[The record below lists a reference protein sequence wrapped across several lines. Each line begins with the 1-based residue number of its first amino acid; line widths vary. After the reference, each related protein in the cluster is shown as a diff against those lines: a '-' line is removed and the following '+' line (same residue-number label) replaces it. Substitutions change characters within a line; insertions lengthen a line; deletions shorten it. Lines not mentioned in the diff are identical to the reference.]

1 MVRKGKF
8 KLFSFLIEKHLI
20 YYKSLNKNNKLVAF
34 SILEINNLLKII
46 PILNDFLLNKYLLY
60 YSVQIMVPKNRRKTI
75 LLTFIGN
82 DKSRID
88 KFFNLIMQKIRENDK
103 SIKFLK
109 NHNLKR
115 QYFHILSDKI
125 NNDINTL
132 KLGDSLI
139 LKQGDN
145 VQFLHFYEINCD
157 LMQNEKV
164 SLHNLL
170 KALNNFNQ
178 KGYLIFNIKA
188 INSENIVSN
197 AYFIDIRY
205 EKDRKSLDIEEEIN
219 SLFKCELF
227 KKSVINLNRLYC
239 ILWRANLSE
248 IFYNLTQDADIF
260 LSLSQYNFQNL
271 SKFSIQFDKALCLNQ
286 IEFHTLKPN
295 LFFIEDKILFIIQK
309 VYNPIEIS
317 RILEKFLSKYY
328 IFILILNM
336 DEYKKLIQSNNIRL
350 MENIKT
356 LNFKEFIK
364 FNISNMKNEYVL
376 KIPKSIAIS

>member
-34 SILEINNLLKII
+34 SILEINNLLKIL
-46 PILNDFLLNKYLLY
+46 PILNDFLLNKFLFY
-60 YSVQIMVPKNRRKTI
+60 YSVQINVPKNRRKTL

-88 KFFNLIMQKIRENDK
+88 KFFNLILQKLRENDK
-103 SIKFLK
+103 SVKFLK

-115 QYFHILSDKI
+115 QFFRILSDKL
-125 NNDINTL
+125 NNDVNSL

-145 VQFLHFYEINCD
+145 LQFLHFYEINCD
-157 LMQNEKV
+157 LIQNEKG
-164 SLHNLL
+164 SLRNLL

-178 KGYLIFNIKA
+178 KGYLVFNIKA

-205 EKDRKSLDIEEEIN
+205 EKDRKSLDIEEEVN
-219 SLFKCELF
+219 NLFKCELF
-227 KKSVINLNRLYC
+227 KKSVIRLNRLYS
-239 ILWRANLSE
+239 ILWRGNLSE
-248 IFYNLTQDADIF
+248 VFYNLTPDADIF
-260 LSLSQYNFQNL
+260 LSLSYYNFQDI
-271 SKFSIQFDKALCLNQ
+271 SKFSVQFHKALRLNQ

-295 LFFIEDKILFIIQK
+295 LFFIEDKILFLIQE
-309 VYNPIEIS
+309 VYNPVETTS
-317 RILEKFLSKYY
+317 ILEKFFSKYY
-328 IFILILNM
+328 VFILILNM

-376 KIPKSIAIS
+376 EDS

>member
-34 SILEINNLLKII
+34 SILEINNLLKIL
-46 PILNDFLLNKYLLY
+46 PTLNDFLLNNFLFS
-60 YSVQIMVPKNRRKTI
+60 YSVQIKVAKNRRKTI

-145 VQFLHFYEINCD
+145 VQFLHFYEINCG

-205 EKDRKSLDIEEEIN
+205 EKDRKSLDIEEEVN

-260 LSLSQYNFQNL
+260 LSLSNFNFQDL
-271 SKFSIQFDKALCLNQ
+271 SKFSIQFDKALRLNQ

-295 LFFIEDKILFIIQK
+295 LFFIEDKILFLILK
-309 VYNPIEIS
+309 VYNPVEIS
-317 RILEKFLSKYY
+317 RILEKFFSKYY
-328 IFILILNM
+328 LFILILNIE
-336 DEYKKLIQSNNIRL
+336 EYKKLIQNNKIRSL
-350 MENIKT
+350 ENIKT
-356 LNFKEFIK
+356 LNIKDFIK
-364 FNISNMKNEYVL
+364 FNISNMKNEYIL
-376 KIPKSIAIS
+376 KNS

>member
-46 PILNDFLLNKYLLY
+46 PILNDFLLNKFLFY
-60 YSVQIMVPKNRRKTI
+60 YSVQIKVPKNRRKTI

-295 LFFIEDKILFIIQK
+295 LFFIEDKILFLIQK

-356 LNFKEFIK
+356 LNYKEFIK
-364 FNISNMKNEYVL
+364 FNISNMKNEYIL
-376 KIPKSIAIS
+376 KNS

>member
-46 PILNDFLLNKYLLY
+46 PILNDFLLNKFLFY
-60 YSVQIMVPKNRRKTI
+60 YSVQIKVPKNRRKTI

-170 KALNNFNQ
+170 KALNNFYQ

-286 IEFHTLKPN
+286 IEFQTLKPN
-295 LFFIEDKILFIIQK
+295 LFFIEDKILFLIQK

-356 LNFKEFIK
+356 LNYKEFIK
-364 FNISNMKNEYVL
+364 FNISNMKNEYIL
-376 KIPKSIAIS
+376 KNS

>member
-34 SILEINNLLKII
+34 SILEINNLLKIL
-46 PILNDFLLNKYLLY
+46 PTLNDFLLKKFLFY
-60 YSVQIMVPKNRRKTI
+60 YSIQIKVPKNRRKTI

-295 LFFIEDKILFIIQK
+295 LFFIEDKILFLIQK

-376 KIPKSIAIS
+376 KNS

>member
-1 MVRKGKF
+1 M
-8 KLFSFLIEKHLI
+8 
-20 YYKSLNKNNKLVAF
+20 
-34 SILEINNLLKII
+34 
-46 PILNDFLLNKYLLY
+46 
-60 YSVQIMVPKNRRKTI
+60 PKNRRKTL

-88 KFFNLIMQKIRENDK
+88 KFFNLILQKLRENDK
-103 SIKFLK
+103 SVKFLK
-109 NHNLKR
+109 NHILKR
-115 QYFHILSDKI
+115 QFFRILSDKL
-125 NNDINTL
+125 NNDVNSL

-145 VQFLHFYEINCD
+145 LQFLHFYEINCD
-157 LMQNEKV
+157 LIQNEKG
-164 SLHNLL
+164 SLRNLL

-178 KGYLIFNIKA
+178 KGYLVFNIKA

-205 EKDRKSLDIEEEIN
+205 EKDRKSLDIEEEVN
-219 SLFKCELF
+219 NLFKCELF
-227 KKSVINLNRLYC
+227 KKSVIRLNRLYS
-239 ILWRANLSE
+239 ILWRGNLSE
-248 IFYNLTQDADIF
+248 VFYNLTPDTDIF
-260 LSLSQYNFQNL
+260 LSLSYYNFQDI
-271 SKFSIQFDKALCLNQ
+271 SKFSVQFHKALRLNQ

-295 LFFIEDKILFIIQK
+295 LFFIEDKILFLIQE
-309 VYNPIEIS
+309 VYNPVETTS
-317 RILEKFLSKYY
+317 ILEKFFSKYY
-328 IFILILNM
+328 VFILILNM

-376 KIPKSIAIS
+376 EDS

>member
-34 SILEINNLLKII
+34 SILEINNLLKIL
-46 PILNDFLLNKYLLY
+46 PTLNDFLLKKFLFY
-60 YSVQIMVPKNRRKTI
+60 YSVQINVPKNRRKTI

-295 LFFIEDKILFIIQK
+295 LFFIEDKILFLIQK

-364 FNISNMKNEYVL
+364 FNISNMKNEYIL
-376 KIPKSIAIS
+376 KNS

>member
-34 SILEINNLLKII
+34 SILKINNLLKIL
-46 PILNDFLLNKYLLY
+46 PILNDFLLNKFLFY
-60 YSVQIMVPKNRRKTI
+60 YSVQINVPKNRRKTI
-75 LLTFIGN
+75 FLTFIGN

-88 KFFNLIMQKIRENDK
+88 KFFNLIMQKIRENDN
-103 SIKFLK
+103 SIKILK

-115 QYFHILSDKI
+115 HFFHILSDKI
-125 NNDINTL
+125 SNDITVL
-132 KLGDSLI
+132 KLEDSLI
-139 LKQGDN
+139 IKQGDN
-145 VQFLHFYEINCD
+145 LQFLHFYEINCD
-157 LMQNEKV
+157 LMHNEKV

-197 AYFIDIRY
+197 AYFVDIRY
-205 EKDRKSLDIEEEIN
+205 EKDRKSLDIKEEVN
-219 SLFKCELF
+219 NLFNCELF
-227 KKSVINLNRLYC
+227 KKSMIRLNRLYNM
-239 ILWRANLSE
+239 LWRANVSE

-260 LSLSQYNFQNL
+260 LSLSHYNFQDL
-271 SKFSIQFDKALCLNQ
+271 SKFSVQFDKALRLNQ

-295 LFFIEDKILFIIQK
+295 LFFIEDKILFLIQK
-309 VYNPIEIS
+309 VYNPVETS
-317 RILEKFLSKYY
+317 RILEKFFSKYY
-328 IFILILNM
+328 VFILILDM
-336 DEYKKLIQSNNIRL
+336 EEYKKLIQTNNIRL

-356 LNFKEFIK
+356 LNFKEFIM

-376 KIPKSIAIS
+376 KNS

>member
-1 MVRKGKF
+1 MVKKGKF
-8 KLFSFLIEKHLI
+8 KLFSFLVEKHLI

-34 SILEINNLLKII
+34 SILESNNLLKIL
-46 PILNDFLLNKYLLY
+46 PILNDFLLNKFLFY
-60 YSVQIMVPKNRRKTI
+60 YSVQIKVPKNRRKTI

-88 KFFNLIMQKIRENDK
+88 KFFNLIMQKIRENNK

-115 QYFHILSDKI
+115 QFFHILSDKI

-132 KLGDSLI
+132 KLGDTLI

-145 VQFLHFYEINCD
+145 LQFFHFYEINCD
-157 LMQNEKV
+157 LMQNEEV

-178 KGYLIFNIKA
+178 KGYLVFNIKA

-205 EKDRKSLDIEEEIN
+205 EKDRKSLDVEEEVN
-219 SLFKCELF
+219 NLFNCELF
-227 KKSVINLNRLYC
+227 KKLTIRLNHLYS

-260 LSLSQYNFQNL
+260 LSLSHYNFQDL
-271 SKFSIQFDKALCLNQ
+271 SKFSVQFNKVLRLNQ

-295 LFFIEDKILFIIQK
+295 LFFIEDKILFLIQK

-364 FNISNMKNEYVL
+364 FNISKMKNEYVL
-376 KIPKSIAIS
+376 KNS

>member
-46 PILNDFLLNKYLLY
+46 PILNDFLLNKYLFY
-60 YSVQIMVPKNRRKTI
+60 YSVQIKVPKNRRKTI

-295 LFFIEDKILFIIQK
+295 LFFIEDKILFLIQK

-356 LNFKEFIK
+356 LNYKEFIK
-364 FNISNMKNEYVL
+364 FNISNMKNEYIL
-376 KIPKSIAIS
+376 KNS

>member
-20 YYKSLNKNNKLVAF
+20 YYKSLNKNKKLVAF
-34 SILEINNLLKII
+34 SILEINNLLKIL
-46 PILNDFLLNKYLLY
+46 PTLNGFLLNNFLSY
-60 YSVQIMVPKNRRKTI
+60 YSVQINVLKNRRKTI

-109 NHNLKR
+109 SHNLKR
-115 QYFHILSDKI
+115 QFFHILSDKI

-132 KLGDSLI
+132 KMGDSLI
-139 LKQGDN
+139 LKQGDH

-164 SLHNLL
+164 LLHNLL

-197 AYFIDIRY
+197 AYFVDIRY
-205 EKDRKSLDIEEEIN
+205 EKDRKSLDIEEEVN
-219 SLFKCELF
+219 NLFNCELF
-227 KKSVINLNRLYC
+227 KKSVIRLNRLYS
-239 ILWRANLSE
+239 ILWRANISE

-260 LSLSQYNFQNL
+260 LSLSHYNFQDL
-271 SKFSIQFDKALCLNQ
+271 SKFSVQFDKDLRLNQ

-295 LFFIEDKILFIIQK
+295 LFFIEDKILFLIQK

-317 RILEKFLSKYY
+317 RILEKFFSKYY

-336 DEYKKLIQSNNIRL
+336 EEYKKLIQSNKIRL

-356 LNFKEFIK
+356 LNFKEFTK
-364 FNISNMKNEYVL
+364 FNISNMKNEYIL
-376 KIPKSIAIS
+376 KNS

>member
-46 PILNDFLLNKYLLY
+46 PILNDFLLNKYLFY
-60 YSVQIMVPKNRRKTI
+60 YSVQIKVPKNRRKTI

-295 LFFIEDKILFIIQK
+295 LFFIEDKILFLIQK

-350 MENIKT
+350 MENIET

-376 KIPKSIAIS
+376 KNS